1 MFFIF
6 NEQRNLNNMIIRKIF
21 NKLMRTDKLIKTN
34 IYSLEFKKDLLVR
47 IVYLILN

>member
-1 MFFIF
+1 
-6 NEQRNLNNMIIRKIF
+6 
-21 NKLMRTDKLIKTN
+21 MRTDKLIKTN